1 MKFVDEVR
9 TRVVAG
15 NGGQGC
21 VSFRREK
28 YVPKGGPD
36 GGDGGRGGDVILEA
50 SERKRTLLDFRYR
63 HEFKASSG
71 SHGRGRDQHGKSGRD
86 RVLEVPPGTLV
97 KDPATG
103 EVLVDLVEAG
113 QRWVAARGGLGGKGN
128 AHFTS
133 STHQLPRFAQPG
145 GAGEERELL
154 LELKLLAD
162 VGLVG
167 LPNAGKSTLIAAVSA
182 ARPKVADYPFT
193 TLVPNLGVVRYADG
207 APFVI
212 ADIPGLIAGAHQGA
226 GLGTRFLRHI
236 ERTRILV
243 HLIDVY
249 EALSADD
256 PLRPYRLIEN
266 ELLCYS
272 PEMRDKPR
280 VIALNK
286 IDLIFEAETL
296 ERVVRSYRE
305 TGQPIVLLSA
315 VDGRGIQELLRV
327 LTRLLAS
334 VEASEAAPAPSRGE
348 ADQGAAP
355 ASRNSCITAATQRP
369 QREQ

>member
-1 MKFVDEVR
+1 MRFVDEVR

-28 YVPKGGPD
+28 YVPRGGPD
-36 GGDGGRGGDVILEA
+36 GGDGGRGGDVILET
-50 SERKRTLLDFRYR
+50 SERKHTLLDFRYH
-63 HEFKASSG
+63 HEFRAQSG
-71 SHGRGRDQHGKSGRD
+71 SHGKGKNRHGKDGQD
-86 RVLEVPPGTLV
+86 LILEVPPGTLV
-97 KDPATG
+97 KNPATG
-103 EVLVDLVEAG
+103 EILADLVQAG
-113 QRWVAARGGLGGKGN
+113 QRWVAAKGGLGGKGN
-128 AHFTS
+128 AHFAS
-133 STHQLPRFAQPG
+133 STRQIPRFAQPG
-145 GAGEERELL
+145 ESGEEQALL

-193 TLVPNLGVVRYADG
+193 TLVPNLGVVQYEDAT
-207 APFVI
+207 PFVI

-243 HLIDVY
+243 HLIDIQ
-249 EALSADD
+249 EIPLSD

-266 ELLCYS
+266 ELLSYS
-272 PEMRDKPR
+272 QEMENKPR

-286 IDLIFEAETL
+286 VDLIPEPEVLQQIAD
-296 ERVVRSYRE
+296 SYRE
-305 TGQPIVLLSA
+305 NGQRVLLLSA
-315 VDGRGIQELLRV
+315 LQGRGITELLRI
-327 LTRLLAS
+327 LTQLLS
-334 VEASEAAPAPSRGE
+334 ASERGE
-348 ADQGAAP
+348 FPLND
-355 ASRNSCITAATQRP
+355 
-369 QREQ
+369 